1 MRLNELSDNPG
12 ATKARKRVGR
22 GIGSGKGKTAG
33 RGVKGQ
39 KSRSGVSINGF
50 EGGQMP
56 IHMRL
61 PKRGFNKPNRKRY
74 AELSIANLER
84 AIQAGKIKKGDK
96 LDAEALVRA
105 GVIRRAHD
113 GVRIIGNGELSQP
126 LDLHVASATKGAL
139 GIIEG
144 AKGSL
149 TVVEAKPERVTRVVA
164 EAAAKATKAVKKTA
178 KKAVAKAA
186 TAVEDAAE
194 AVSDA
199 ADTVADKAG
208 DVAAKAA
215 PAKKDTSAK
224 KAPAK
229 KKPAAK
235 TDDAK
240 ESAYLVKT
248 QDFDKK
254 ADNDALLAIEKYL
267 GASLKNKDA
276 KYVSC
281 SDESELDTIVKGFMK
296 KKLGVDDKDAAMEKV
311 KAVCE
316 TMKPHRMKNR
326 VTFYYLLAKNEGK
339 LGEF

>member
-22 GIGSGKGKTAG
+22 GIGSGKGKTGG

-61 PKRGFNKPNRKRY
+61 PKRGFNKPNRVRL
-74 AELSIANLER
+74 AELSIVNLER

-105 GVIRRAHD
+105 GVIRRSHD
-113 GVRIIGNGELSQP
+113 GVRIIGAGELSQP
-126 LDLHVASATKGAL
+126 LDLHVASATTGAL
-139 GIIEG
+139 AIIEG

-149 TVVEAKPERVTRVVA
+149 TIVEGKPERVTKDKADGVEPKAKKPAKAKKVVA
-164 EAAAKATKAVKKTA
+164 DDKP
-178 KKAVAKAA
+178 
-186 TAVEDAAE
+186 AE
-194 AVSDA
+194 
-199 ADTVADKAG
+199 
-208 DVAAKAA
+208 
-215 PAKKDTSAK
+215 
-224 KAPAK
+224 

-235 TDDAK
+235 KSVDKTDYLAK
-240 ESAYLVKT
+240 T
-248 QDFDKK
+248 RDFDADADEDVVAKIKK
-254 ADNDALLAIEKYL
+254 HL
-267 GASLKNKDA
+267 GASLSNKDSR
-276 KYVSC
+276 YVAC
-281 SDESELDTIVKGFMK
+281 GDETELDTIVKGFMK
-296 KKLGVDDKDAAMEKV
+296 KKMGIDDKDVAMEKV

-316 TMKPHRMKNR
+316 TMKPARMKNR

>member
-61 PKRGFNKPNRKRY
+61 PKRGFNKPNRLRF
-74 AELSIANLER
+74 AELSIVNLER

-96 LDAEALVRA
+96 LDAETLVRA
-105 GVIRRAHD
+105 GVIRRSHD
-113 GVRIIGNGELSQP
+113 GVRIIGAGELSQA

-139 GIIEG
+139 AIVEG
-144 AKGSL
+144 AKGSI
-149 TVVEAKPERVTRVVA
+149 TFVEGKPERVTKDKVEGA
-164 EAAAKATKAVKKTA
+164 EPKAKKPAKTKAPAKEKAPAKA
-178 KKAVAKAA
+178 KKADV
-186 TAVEDAAE
+186 
-194 AVSDA
+194 
-199 ADTVADKAG
+199 VADDK
-208 DVAAKAA
+208 
-215 PAKKDTSAK
+215 PAK

-229 KKPAAK
+229 KAPAKKAAEA
-235 TDDAK
+235 DS
-240 ESAYLVKT
+240 EYLAKT
-248 QDFDKK
+248 QDYDAD
-254 ADNDALLAIEKYL
+254 ADNAVVTKIEKYL
-267 GASLKNKDA
+267 GASLSNRDA

-281 SDESELDTIVKGFMK
+281 SDETELETIVKGFMK
-296 KKLGVDDKDAAMEKV
+296 KKMGIDDKDAAMEKV

-316 TMKPHRMKNR
+316 TMKPTRMKNR

-339 LGEF
+339 LSEF

>member
-22 GIGSGKGKTAG
+22 GIGSGKGKTGG

-61 PKRGFNKPNRKRY
+61 PKRGFNKPNRLRF
-74 AELSIANLER
+74 AELSIVNLER

-113 GVRIIGNGELSQP
+113 GVRIIGAGELSQP

-139 GIIEG
+139 AIVEG
-144 AKGSL
+144 AKGSI
-149 TVVEAKPERVTRVVA
+149 TMVEGKPERVTRDKDDGAEPKAKKPAKEKAPAKAKKADVVA
-164 EAAAKATKAVKKTA
+164 EGK
-178 KKAVAKAA
+178 
-186 TAVEDAAE
+186 
-194 AVSDA
+194 
-199 ADTVADKAG
+199 
-208 DVAAKAA
+208 
-215 PAKKDTSAK
+215 PAK

-229 KKPAAK
+229 KAPAKKAATK
-235 TDDAK
+235 DS
-240 ESAYLVKT
+240 EYLAKT
-248 QDFDKK
+248 QDYDAD
-254 ADNDALLAIEKYL
+254 ADNAVVTKIEKYL
-267 GASLKNKDA
+267 GASLSNRDA

-281 SDESELDTIVKGFMK
+281 SDETELETIVKGFMK
-296 KKLGVDDKDAAMEKV
+296 KKMGIDDKDAAMEKV

-316 TMKPHRMKNR
+316 TMKSTRMKNR